1 MAEGRWRPPQWL
13 GGFAALGLGGL
24 AALVIVLAAPSAGA
38 QDKSKA
44 NPQEKLQKIERDL
57 EEGRD
62 RSANLAKAAKQL
74 AADVRALQEDLVET
88 AARAQSQEVVVSGLE
103 RQLAALNAQDKAR
116 RQGLHDR
123 QSAIQ
128 KTLGALERIARLP
141 PESLIISPKSAVD
154 AVRTSMLLSA
164 IIPELEAQAEA
175 LRAELVAL
183 QQLRTEMAVRRE
195 ELTVA
200 TQTLDLERLAL
211 NRLIERK
218 ANLREQTIAERRAEE
233 VRVAKLAGE
242 ANDLRALVERL
253 GKEER
258 AARTQAALRLPRA
271 PGTPSFSAA
280 FGTLSLPARG
290 NISRRFGE
298 SNQFGVK
305 SKGLTI
311 ETRESAQV
319 ISPHDGRI
327 VFAGAFRGYGQ
338 LLIIAHGEGYHT
350 LIAGLARIDGIV
362 GQLLLAG
369 EPVGVMGASPEDRPE
384 LYVELRHDGEP
395 IDPLPWLAA
404 TETKVSG

>member
-1 MAEGRWRPPQWL
+1 MADGFWRHPPWL
-13 GGFAALGLGGL
+13 GGLTALLIAL
-24 AALVIVLAAPSAGA
+24 AASPASA
-38 QDKSKA
+38 QDR
-44 NPQEKLQKIERDL
+44 PQEKLQKIEREL
-57 EEGRD
+57 EEGRG
-62 RSANLAKAAKQL
+62 RSATLDKEARQL
-74 AADVRALQEDLVET
+74 EADVRELQKDLVET
-88 AARAQSQEVVVSGLE
+88 AARAQSQEEVVSGIE
-103 RQLAALNAQDKAR
+103 RQLAALDAEDKAR
-116 RQGLHDR
+116 RQALLDR

-128 KTLGALERIARLP
+128 KTLGALERIARMP
-141 PESLIISPKSAVD
+141 PESLITSPKSAVD
-154 AVRTSMLLSA
+154 AVRTSMMLSA

-183 QQLRTEMAVRRE
+183 QQLRTEMAVHRE

-200 TQTLDLERLAL
+200 TQTLDLERVAL
-211 NRLIERK
+211 NRLIKRK

-233 VRVAKLAGE
+233 ARVAKLASE
-242 ANDLRALVERL
+242 ADDLRALVKRL

-271 PGTPSFSAA
+271 LGTPSFSAA

-290 NISRRFGE
+290 VISQRFGE

-327 VFAGAFRGYGQ
+327 VFAGPFRGYGQ

-350 LIAGLARIDGIV
+350 LIAGIARIDGTV

-369 EPVGVMGASPEDRPE
+369 EPVGVMGASPGEKPE
-384 LYVELRHDGEP
+384 LYIELRRNGEP

>member
-1 MAEGRWRPPQWL
+1 MANGFWRRPL
-13 GGFAALGLGGL
+13 RLGGL
-24 AALVIVLAAPSAGA
+24 AALLMVLAASPARA
-38 QDKSKA
+38 QD
-44 NPQEKLQKIERDL
+44 NPQEKLQKIEREL
-57 EEGRD
+57 EKGRG
-62 RSANLAKAAKQL
+62 RSATLGQEAKQL
-74 AADVRALQEDLVET
+74 DADLRALQEDLVET
-88 AARAQSQEVVVSGLE
+88 AARAQSQEDVVSGIE
-103 RQLAALNAQDKAR
+103 RQLATLNAEDKAR
-116 RQGLHDR
+116 TQALSDR

-141 PESLIISPKSAVD
+141 PESLIVSPKSAVD

-164 IIPELEAQAEA
+164 IIPELEAQAAA
-175 LRAELVAL
+175 LRTELVAL
-183 QQLRTEMAVRRE
+183 QRLRADMAVRRE

-200 TQTLDLERLAL
+200 NQSLDLERLAL

-218 ANLREQTIAERRAEE
+218 ANLREHTITERRAEE
-233 VRVAKLAGE
+233 SRVAKLAGQ
-242 ANDLRALVERL
+242 ADDLRALLKQL
-253 GKEER
+253 GKDER

-290 NISRRFGE
+290 VISQRFGE

-327 VFAGAFRGYGQ
+327 VFAGPFRGYGQ

-350 LIAGLARIDGIV
+350 LIAGIARIDGTV

-369 EPVGVMGASPEDRPE
+369 EPVGVMGAPPGEKPE
-384 LYVELRHDGEP
+384 LYVELRHNGEP

>member
-1 MAEGRWRPPQWL
+1 MAEGLWRRPPRFTGL
-13 GGFAALGLGGL
+13 VALLML
-24 AALVIVLAAPSAGA
+24 ATASAAGA
-38 QDKSKA
+38 QNSAPDNQGAGAK
-44 NPQEKLQKIERDL
+44 QKLQEVEREL
-57 EEGRD
+57 EAGRG
-62 RSANLAKAAKQL
+62 RSATLDKEAKQL
-74 AADVRALQEDLVET
+74 AADLRALQEDLVAT
-88 AARAQSQEVVVSGLE
+88 AARAQSQEDVVSGME
-103 RQLAALNAQDKAR
+103 RQLTALDAEDKAR
-116 RQGLHDR
+116 RQALLDR

-141 PESLIISPKSAVD
+141 PESLIVSPKSAVD

-164 IIPELEAQAEA
+164 IIPELETQAEA
-175 LRAELVAL
+175 LRQELVAL

-195 ELTVA
+195 ELTLA
-200 TQTLDLERLAL
+200 SQTLDLERVAL
-211 NRLIERK
+211 DRLIKRK
-218 ANLREQTIAERRAEE
+218 ANLREQAVADHRAEE

-242 ANDLRALVERL
+242 ADDLRALVKRL
-253 GKEER
+253 GDQER

-290 NISRRFGE
+290 IISRRFEE

-327 VFAGAFRGYGQ
+327 VFAGPFRGYGE
-338 LLIIAHGEGYHT
+338 LLIIDHGEGYHT
-350 LIAGLARIDGIV
+350 LIVGIARIDGTV

-369 EPVGVMGASPEDRPE
+369 EPVGVMGASAGEKPE
-384 LYVELRHDGEP
+384 LYIELRHNGEP
-395 IDPLPWLAA
+395 IDLLPWLAA

>member
-1 MAEGRWRPPQWL
+1 MAT
-13 GGFAALGLGGL
+13 
-24 AALVIVLAAPSAGA
+24 AAPPAGA
-38 QDKSKA
+38 QDSPQD
-44 NPQEKLQKIERDL
+44 NPQQKLQKIEREL
-57 EEGRD
+57 EEGRG
-62 RSANLAKAAKQL
+62 RSATLDQKAKRL
-74 AADVRALQEDLVET
+74 DADVRELQEDLVKT
-88 AARAQSQEVVVSGLE
+88 AARAQSQEVVVSELE
-103 RQLAALNAQDKAR
+103 RQLAALNAEDKAR
-116 RQGLHDR
+116 RQALHDR

-141 PESLIISPKSAVD
+141 PESLIVSPKSAVD

-164 IIPELEAQAEA
+164 IIPELETQAKA

-200 TQTLDLERLAL
+200 TQTLDLERMAL
-211 NRLIERK
+211 NRLIKRK
-218 ANLREQTIAERRAEE
+218 ANLREHTIAERRAEE
-233 VRVAKLAGE
+233 ARVAKLTSE
-242 ANDLRALVERL
+242 ADDLRALVKRL

-290 NISRRFGE
+290 VISRRFGE

-327 VFAGAFRGYGQ
+327 VFAGPFRGYGQ

-350 LIAGLARIDGIV
+350 LIAGIARIDGTV

-369 EPVGVMGASPEDRPE
+369 EPVGVMGAPPGEKPE
-384 LYVELRHDGEP
+384 LYVELRHNGEP

>member
-1 MAEGRWRPPQWL
+1 MADGLWRRSLWL
-13 GGFAALGLGGL
+13 GGVTALLM
-24 AALVIVLAAPSAGA
+24 ATAAPPASA
-38 QDKSKA
+38 QDR
-44 NPQEKLQKIERDL
+44 PQEKLQKIEREL
-57 EEGRD
+57 EEGRG
-62 RSANLAKAAKQL
+62 RSATLDKEARQL
-74 AADVRALQEDLVET
+74 DADVRELQKDLVET
-88 AARAQSQEVVVSGLE
+88 AARAQSQEEVVSGIE
-103 RQLAALNAQDKAR
+103 RQLAALDAEDKAR
-116 RQGLHDR
+116 RQALLDR

-128 KTLGALERIARLP
+128 KTLGALERIARMP
-141 PESLIISPKSAVD
+141 PESLITSPKSAVD

-183 QQLRTEMAVRRE
+183 QRLRTEMAVHRE
-195 ELTVA
+195 ELTIA
-200 TQTLDLERLAL
+200 TQTLDLERVAL
-211 NRLIERK
+211 NRLIRRK

-233 VRVAKLAGE
+233 ARVAKLASE
-242 ANDLRALVERL
+242 ADDLRALVKRL

-258 AARTQAALRLPRA
+258 AARTQAALKLPRA

-290 NISRRFGE
+290 VISQRFGE

-327 VFAGAFRGYGQ
+327 VFAGPFRGYGQ

-350 LIAGLARIDGIV
+350 LIAGIARIDGTV

-369 EPVGVMGASPEDRPE
+369 EPVGVMRAPPGEKPE
-384 LYVELRHDGEP
+384 LYIELRHNGEP

-404 TETKVSG
+404 TKTKVSG

>member
-1 MAEGRWRPPQWL
+1 MADGLWRRSLWL
-13 GGFAALGLGGL
+13 GGVTALLM
-24 AALVIVLAAPSAGA
+24 ATAAPPASA
-38 QDKSKA
+38 QDR
-44 NPQEKLQKIERDL
+44 PQEKLQKIEREL
-57 EEGRD
+57 EEGRG
-62 RSANLAKAAKQL
+62 RSATLDKEARQL
-74 AADVRALQEDLVET
+74 DADVRELQKDLVET
-88 AARAQSQEVVVSGLE
+88 AARAQSQEEVVSGIE
-103 RQLAALNAQDKAR
+103 RQLAALDAEDKAR
-116 RQGLHDR
+116 RQALLDR

-128 KTLGALERIARLP
+128 KTLGALERIARMP
-141 PESLIISPKSAVD
+141 PESLITSPKSAVD

-183 QQLRTEMAVRRE
+183 QRLRTEMAVHRE
-195 ELTVA
+195 ELTIA
-200 TQTLDLERLAL
+200 TQTLDLERVAL
-211 NRLIERK
+211 NRLIRRK

-233 VRVAKLAGE
+233 ARVAKLASE
-242 ANDLRALVERL
+242 ADDLRALVKRL

-258 AARTQAALRLPRA
+258 AARTQAALKLPRA

-290 NISRRFGE
+290 VISQRFGE

-327 VFAGAFRGYGQ
+327 VFAGPFRGYGQ

-350 LIAGLARIDGIV
+350 LIAGIARIDGTV

-369 EPVGVMGASPEDRPE
+369 EPVGVMRAPPDEKPE
-384 LYVELRHDGEP
+384 LYIELRHNGEP

-404 TETKVSG
+404 TKTKVSG

>member
-1 MAEGRWRPPQWL
+1 MADGLWRRAPW
-13 GGFAALGLGGL
+13 LGGL
-24 AALVIVLAAPSAGA
+24 AALLMALAVSPAGA
-38 QDKSKA
+38 QDRPQD
-44 NPQEKLQKIERDL
+44 NPQEELRKIEHEL
-57 EEGRD
+57 EKGRG
-62 RSANLAKAAKQL
+62 RSATLGQEARQL
-74 AADVRALQEDLVET
+74 AEDLRALQKDLVET
-88 AARAQSQEVVVSGLE
+88 AARAQSQEVVVSGIE
-103 RQLAALNAQDKAR
+103 RQLAALGAEDKAR
-116 RQGLHDR
+116 RQALSDR

-141 PESLIISPKSAVD
+141 PESLIVSPKSAVD
-154 AVRTSMLLSA
+154 AIRTSMLLSA

-175 LRAELVAL
+175 LRTELVAL

-200 TQTLDLERLAL
+200 TQNLDLERVAL
-211 NRLIERK
+211 DRLIERK
-218 ANLREQTIAERRAEE
+218 ANLREHTIAERRAEE
-233 VRVAKLAGE
+233 AHVAKLASE
-242 ANDLRALVERL
+242 ADDLRALVTRL
-253 GKEER
+253 GREER
-258 AARTQAALRLPRA
+258 AARTQAALKLPRA
-271 PGTPSFSAA
+271 SGTPSFSAA

-290 NISRRFGE
+290 FISRRFGE

-327 VFAGAFRGYGQ
+327 VFAGPFRGYGQ

-350 LIAGLARIDGIV
+350 LIAGIARIDGTV

-369 EPVGVMGASPEDRPE
+369 EPVGVMGAPPGEKPE
-384 LYVELRHDGEP
+384 LYIELRRNGEP